1 MKKLTLTIKLRTK
14 ETQEERKARV
24 QNDTAN
30 HSNVFENKKTYKRHK
45 KHKGGNDYE

>member
-1 MKKLTLTIKLRTK
+1 MKTMTLKIKPSRK

-30 HSNVFENKKTYKRHK
+30 RSNIFANKKAYKRHN